1 MKKLLF
7 KWKMKYGEDNWR
19 IKIFNWFT
27 KGRS

>member
-19 IKIFNWFT
+19 VRLVNWFIRG
-27 KGRS
+27 K

>member
-19 IKIFNWFT
+19 VRFVNWFIRG
-27 KGRS
+27 K